1 MPAQVKRQ
9 VSYIPTNDSI
19 INPQDTTNLEN
30 TIARILPNKNQDNFI
45 ISPTYERFFNSIRV
59 QLNDIVSRGFPTLT
73 VNPDF
78 NWARDGITPVT
89 QADGDDVAFN
99 EQWYVNGA
107 AGNTYTITPT
117 AYPDTSTNT
126 PTGSKYFINVA
137 ISSLTN
143 PLTLY
148 NVNYNS
154 DFNAAQQ
161 LQNQKVVFSSYMQNN
176 TADPVAMQ
184 FSVQLEDL
192 TTFSSKIVNL
202 LPGFNF
208 VSMPPIDIPDYSA
221 LSLPGNAFAQLQ
233 LKFLPSGGSVA
244 DVNIAYIKAEIS
256 SLATNLT
263 VNHIEQKLLID
274 GLNS

>member
-1 MPAQVKRQ
+1 MPAQIKRQ

-19 INPQDTTNLEN
+19 INPQDTTNLGN
-30 TIARILPNKNQDNFI
+30 AIARILPNKNQDNFI

-73 VNPDF
+73 LNPDF

-89 QADGDDVAFN
+89 QADGDNVAFN

-117 AYPDTSTNT
+117 AYPNNSTNT

-137 ISSLTN
+137 ISDLVNT
-143 PLTLY
+143 LTLY

-154 DFNAAQQ
+154 DFNSAQQ
-161 LQNQKVVFSSYMQNN
+161 IQNQKIVFSSYIKNN
-176 TADPVAMQ
+176 TNDAIALQ
-184 FSVQLEDL
+184 FGVQLEDL

-208 VSMPPIDIPDYSA
+208 VAMPPIDIPDYSA

-233 LKFLPSGGSVA
+233 LKFIPNSVTSA
-244 DVNIAYIKAEIS
+244 NVDISYIKAEIS

-263 VNHIEQKLLID
+263 VNHIEQKVLID